1 MAMLDG
7 LRDLFMKALF
17 DENDVISRKILVDQW
32 NKECEEVY
40 KYKESLKAEQNYIHA
55 PREGE
60 WNENIIGFCNVCMSC
75 GVIVERTAIKNNSG
89 KLNFCPNCGAR
100 MKGGEW

>member
-40 KYKESLKAEQNYIHA
+40 KYKESLKAEL
-55 PREGE
+55 RCED
-60 WNENIIGFCNVCMSC
+60 
-75 GVIVERTAIKNNSG
+75 ER
-89 KLNFCPNCGAR
+89 R
-100 MKGGEW
+100 